1 MTITFL
7 LAWFAVMFP
16 LVFSPGPAN
25 IAFAA
30 SGASFGVK
38 RSLPLMFGIESV
50 FFIKSL
56 FLGFGLSAFLQ
67 NNQTFISYFQV
78 IGALYLIYL
87 AYGFIKPLLTNE
99 KHQSKELSYFDGL
112 IIQFF
117 NVKGWMMIVL
127 MFSLFS
133 NSLTYENSSVNIL
146 ILCIMLATLNL
157 TCHLIW
163 ISFSSLMF
171 KKIVK
176 NQKVQAYLFASSLLL
191 VAISFIL
198 DSNVLI
204 GL

>member
-30 SGASFGVK
+30 SGASFGIK

-67 NNQTFISYFQV
+67 NNQVFISYFQV

-87 AYGFIKPLLTNE
+87 DYGFIKPLLNNE
-99 KHQSKELSYFDGL
+99 NHQSKELSYFDGL

-133 NSLTYENSSVNIL
+133 SSLTYENSSVNIL
-146 ILCIMLATLNL
+146 ILCIMLAALNL

-198 DSNVLI
+198 DSNVFI
-204 GL
+204 GF

>member
-30 SGASFGVK
+30 SGASFGIK

-67 NNQTFISYFQV
+67 NNQVFISYFQV

-87 AYGFIKPLLTNE
+87 AYGFIKPLLNNE
-99 KHQSKELSYFDGL
+99 NHQSKELSYFDGL

-133 NSLTYENSSVNIL
+133 SSLTYENSSVNIL
-146 ILCIMLATLNL
+146 ILCIMLAALNL

-191 VAISFIL
+191 VAIRFIL
-198 DSNVLI
+198 DSNVFI
-204 GL
+204 GF

>member
-30 SGASFGVK
+30 SGASFGIK

-67 NNQTFISYFQV
+67 NNQVFISYFQV

-87 AYGFIKPLLTNE
+87 AYGFIKPLLNNE

-133 NSLTYENSSVNIL
+133 SSLTYENSSVNIL

-198 DSNVLI
+198 DSNVFI
-204 GL
+204 GF

>member
-30 SGASFGVK
+30 SGASFGIK

-67 NNQTFISYFQV
+67 NNQVFISYFQV

-87 AYGFIKPLLTNE
+87 AYGFIKPLLNNE
-99 KHQSKELSYFDGL
+99 NHQSKELSYFDGL

-133 NSLTYENSSVNIL
+133 SSLTYENSSVNIL
-146 ILCIMLATLNL
+146 ILCIMLAALNL

-198 DSNVLI
+198 DSNVFI
-204 GL
+204 GF

>member
-30 SGASFGVK
+30 SGASFGIK

-67 NNQTFISYFQV
+67 NNQVFISYFQV

-87 AYGFIKPLLTNE
+87 AYGFIKPLLNNE

-146 ILCIMLATLNL
+146 ILCIMLAALNL

>member
-1 MTITFL
+1 MPITFL

-30 SGASFGVK
+30 SGASFGIK

-67 NNQTFISYFQV
+67 NNQVFISYFQV

-87 AYGFIKPLLTNE
+87 AYGFIKPLLNNE
-99 KHQSKELSYFDGL
+99 NHQSKELSYFDGL

-133 NSLTYENSSVNIL
+133 SSLTYENSSVNIL
-146 ILCIMLATLNL
+146 ILCIMLAALNL

-191 VAISFIL
+191 IAISFIL
-198 DSNVLI
+198 DSNVFI
-204 GL
+204 GF

>member
-56 FLGFGLSAFLQ
+56 FLGFGLSPFLQ

-146 ILCIMLATLNL
+146 ILCIMLAALNL

-198 DSNVLI
+198 DSNVFI
-204 GL
+204 GF

>member
-1 MTITFL
+1 
-7 LAWFAVMFP
+7 MFP

-30 SGASFGVK
+30 SGASFGIK

-67 NNQTFISYFQV
+67 NNHVFISYFQV

-87 AYGFIKPLLTNE
+87 AYGFIKPLLNNE
-99 KHQSKELSYFDGL
+99 NHQSKELSYFDGL

-133 NSLTYENSSVNIL
+133 SSLTYENSSVNIL
-146 ILCIMLATLNL
+146 ILCIMLAALNL

-191 VAISFIL
+191 VAIRFIL
-198 DSNVLI
+198 DSNVFI
-204 GL
+204 GF

>member
-30 SGASFGVK
+30 SGASFGIK

-67 NNQTFISYFQV
+67 NNQVFISYFQV
-78 IGALYLIYL
+78 IGEMYLIYL
-87 AYGFIKPLLTNE
+87 AYGFIKPLLNNE
-99 KHQSKELSYFDGL
+99 NHQSKELSYFDGL

-133 NSLTYENSSVNIL
+133 SSLTYENSSVNIL
-146 ILCIMLATLNL
+146 ILCIMLAALNL

-198 DSNVLI
+198 DSNVFI
-204 GL
+204 GF

>member
-1 MTITFL
+1 
-7 LAWFAVMFP
+7 MFP

-30 SGASFGVK
+30 SGASFGIK

-67 NNQTFISYFQV
+67 NNQVFISYFQV

-87 AYGFIKPLLTNE
+87 AYGFIKPLLNNE
-99 KHQSKELSYFDGL
+99 NHQSKELSYFDGL

-133 NSLTYENSSVNIL
+133 SSLTYENSSVNIL
-146 ILCIMLATLNL
+146 ILCIMLAALNL

-198 DSNVLI
+198 DSNVFI
-204 GL
+204 GF

>member
-1 MTITFL
+1 
-7 LAWFAVMFP
+7 
-16 LVFSPGPAN
+16 
-25 IAFAA
+25 
-30 SGASFGVK
+30 
-38 RSLPLMFGIESV
+38 MFGIESV

-67 NNQTFISYFQV
+67 NNQILISYFQV

-99 KHQSKELSYFDGL
+99 KYQSKELSYFDGL

-133 NSLTYENSSVNIL
+133 SSLTYENSSVNIL

-191 VAISFIL
+191 VAISFIR
-198 DSNVLI
+198 DSNIFI
-204 GL
+204 GF

>member
-30 SGASFGVK
+30 SGASFGIK

-67 NNQTFISYFQV
+67 NNQVFISYFQV

-87 AYGFIKPLLTNE
+87 AYGFIKPLLNNE
-99 KHQSKELSYFDGL
+99 NHQSKELSYFDGL

-133 NSLTYENSSVNIL
+133 SSLTYENSSVNIL

-198 DSNVLI
+198 DSNVFI
-204 GL
+204 GF